1 MTIQEQ
7 FVMCARS
14 AIPGITDA
22 EIARRVGVSR
32 AAISARAFG
41 VVRAV
46 DRWNAGKA
54 PPIRYTPPTVALW
67 GAG

>member
-1 MTIQEQ
+1 
-7 FVMCARS
+7 
-14 AIPGITDA
+14 
-22 EIARRVGVSR
+22 VSR

-67 GAG
+67 GAE